1 VPQVLP
7 AQVIYE
13 QVLPDI
19 VREHTQVSV
28 YLSSWLSVLTRG
40 LIEQPNL
47 HYPLLGIIGREA
59 RIKYQGTGE
68 LTSTAHRTKRD

>member
-1 VPQVLP
+1 MPQVLP

-28 YLSSWLSVLTRG
+28 YLSLWLSALTRG

-47 HYPLLGIIGREA
+47 QYPFLGTIGREA

-68 LTSTAHRTKRD
+68 FTTTADRTKRN